1 MILVYL
7 FVVVVATRCQVQG
20 SAPNDGCSEEKC
32 VCNPVVHCP
41 PCNFDGQVADVQTVL
56 IAQQAQIARL
66 QNDSRSADA
75 TLLDLLAEKEKIT
88 NSLKNRVAQLE
99 ERIRTKDGAVTC
111 PARYELF
118 NGNCYRFSIDQKP
131 YNESQ
136 AICHEE
142 GGHLATV
149 KNNETHNFLANHVRA
164 ATQESTWIGLTDVA
178 TEGLW
183 VWDDGTLL
191 FGEGIWGTNEPN
203 GGTRENCAH
212 IYPSKDYRW
221 NDRAC
226 PNSQYYICEIRG

>member
-41 PCNFDGQVADVQTVL
+41 PCNFDGVADVQTVL

-99 ERIRTKDGAVTC
+99 ERIRTKDSAVTC
-111 PARYELF
+111 PARYWLF
-118 NGNCYRFSIDQKP
+118 NGNCYRFSTDKKP
-131 YNESQ
+131 YTVSRDT
-136 AICHEE
+136 CHRE
-142 GGHLATV
+142 GGRLAIV
-149 KNNETHNFLANHVRA
+149 KDEGTNNFLANHVRA
-164 ATQESTWIGLTDVA
+164 ATQQSTWIGLSDLA
-178 TEGLW
+178 NEGLW
-183 VWDDGTLL
+183 VWDDGIV
-191 FGEGIWGTNEPN
+191 FGGGGFWATREPN
-203 GGTRENCAH
+203 GGTKENCVH
-212 IYPSKDYRW
+212 IYPSKGYRW
-221 NDRAC
+221 NDGPCSR
-226 PNSQYYICEIRG
+226 SYYYICEIRG